1 MTTFDLVALGVVGIF
16 AVWGFFTGF
25 SRQVAAAAA
34 AVAAFA
40 AAAPGGRFLAQPMAA
55 WLKSSLTVGTIVATL
70 LVFFVVWLAVRL
82 VLTAFLRGLLA
93 GKDGQRRMLD
103 RGLGFALGGGKSAA
117 VIFVG
122 VCAAVFLEN
131 NLVVAGH
138 RFAIAPKDSVL
149 VRWAHELNVL
159 EYLQF
164 SGVHDLA
171 KAAKLSGDPQAAA
184 KLKGDPDYA
193 ALMADPRFR
202 GLLNQDAIK
211 KALQTGDIRGLLK
224 NNAVVELINDP
235 NMARHLERLGDRA
248 E

>member
-1 MTTFDLVALGVVGIF
+1 MTTFDLVALGLVGIF

-34 AVAAFA
+34 ALAAFA
-40 AAAPGGRFLAQPMAA
+40 AAAPGGRFFAEPMAG
-55 WLKSSLTVGTIVATL
+55 WLKSSLTVGTVCATV
-70 LVFFVVWLAVRL
+70 LVFFVVWLVVRL

-93 GKDGQRRMLD
+93 GKDGQRRGLD
-103 RGLGFALGGGKSAA
+103 RGLGFALGGGKAAA
-117 VIFVG
+117 VLFLGI
-122 VCAAVFLEN
+122 CAAVFLEN
-131 NLVVAGH
+131 NLVVAGR

-149 VRWAHELNVL
+149 VRWARDANVL

-164 SGVHDLA
+164 SGVHDFQ
-171 KAAKLSGDPQAAA
+171 KVAKLSHDPQAAS

-202 GLLNQDAIK
+202 GLLSQDAIK
-211 KALQTGDIRGLLK
+211 KALETGDVRGLLK

-235 NMARHLERLGDRA
+235 KAARHLERLGDRA

>member
-1 MTTFDLVALGVVGIF
+1 MTTFDLVALGLVGIF

-25 SRQVAAAAA
+25 SRQVAAAVAA
-34 AVAAFA
+34 LAAFA
-40 AAAPGGRFLAQPMAA
+40 AAAPGGRFFAQPVAG
-55 WLKSSLTVGTIVATL
+55 WLKSSLTVGTVCATV
-70 LVFFVVWLAVRL
+70 LVFFVVWLVVRL

-93 GKDGQRRMLD
+93 GKDGQRRGLD
-103 RGLGFALGGGKSAA
+103 RGLGFALGGGKAAA

-131 NLVVAGH
+131 NLVVAGR

-149 VRWAHELNVL
+149 VRWARQANVL

-171 KAAKLSGDPQAAA
+171 KVAKLSHDPQAAA

-202 GLLNQDAIK
+202 GLVDQGALK
-211 KALQTGDIRGLLK
+211 KALETGDLRGLLK
-224 NNAVVELINDP
+224 NNSVVELINDP
-235 NMARHLERLGDRA
+235 KMARHLERLGDRA